1 MDGSIRSETTE
12 TSRKLG
18 YGFEHP
24 ILGEF
29 SCFSGAPDLGAS
41 WKLSDL

>member
-1 MDGSIRSETTE
+1 MDETNESGTTE

-18 YGFEHP
+18 FGFEHP
-24 ILGEF
+24 MLGEF

-41 WKLSDL
+41 WKLSNL